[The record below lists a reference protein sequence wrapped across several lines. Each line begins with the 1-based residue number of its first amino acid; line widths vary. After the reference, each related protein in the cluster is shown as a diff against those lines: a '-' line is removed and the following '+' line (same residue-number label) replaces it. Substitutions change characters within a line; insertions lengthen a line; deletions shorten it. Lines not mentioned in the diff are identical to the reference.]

1 MSARAMPASVEI
13 QPAITAIAALIDQ
26 RFEQLLPLPDDPRR
40 RLFEATRYG
49 VMGGGKRMRPLLV
62 VSACALFHVDK
73 ERALRVALAIEA
85 VHCYSLVHDDL
96 PCMDDD
102 DLRRGRPTTHK
113 AFDEAS
119 AVLAGDALL
128 TLAFEILAHEATHED
143 PRVRIDLVM
152 ALAKASG
159 LDGMIGGQAMDIAAE
174 TTALDLPTTTRL
186 QQLKTG
192 ALIAFCLEA
201 GGIMG
206 KASPDLHVK
215 LRGYAHDVGLAFQIA
230 DDLMD
235 ISGSEEKAGKK
246 LRKDTGAGKSTF
258 VSLLGVE
265 RAKAQASMLIDQAIA
280 HLSAFGA
287 EADMLRAIAH
297 FTIQRDH

>member
-1 MSARAMPASVEI
+1 MQASAEI
-13 QPAITAIAALIDQ
+13 QPAITAIASLVDQ
-26 RFEQLLPLPDDPRR
+26 RFAQMLDVPDDPRR
-40 RLFEATRYG
+40 QIYEATRYS

-62 VSACALFHVDK
+62 ISACDLFHVER

-102 DLRRGRPTTHK
+102 DMRRGRPTTHK

-159 LDGMIGGQAMDIAAE
+159 LEGMIGGQAMDIAAE
-174 TTALDLPTTTRL
+174 TKIFDLPETTRL

-201 GGIMG
+201 GAIMG
-206 KASPDLHVK
+206 KASPDLRLK

-235 ISGSEEKAGKK
+235 VSGNETKAGKR
-246 LRKDTGAGKSTF
+246 LRKDEGAGKSTF
-258 VSLLGVE
+258 VSLLGAT
-265 RAKAQASMLIDQAIA
+265 RARDQARMLIDQAIA
-280 HLSAFGA
+280 HLSVFGA
-287 EADMLRAIAH
+287 EANMLRAIAH